1 MDARVSASS
10 LVVECV
16 GDNMASSKLNERS
29 LDGLGRCGAEMNM
42 SLKSSLNV
50 GLDTGSS
57 V

>member
-42 SLKSSLNV
+42 SLMSSLNV